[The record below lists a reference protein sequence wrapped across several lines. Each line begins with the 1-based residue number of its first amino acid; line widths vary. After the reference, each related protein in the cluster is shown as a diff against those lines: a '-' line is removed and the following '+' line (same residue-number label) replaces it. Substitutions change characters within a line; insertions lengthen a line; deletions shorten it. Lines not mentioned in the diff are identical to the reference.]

1 MFGMFTNNVTKT
13 SSDAA
18 CTAPS
23 SSCAKISV
31 NTGVVAGIAVAVPV
45 ISVLISLD
53 CAIIICMSA
62 LLLNAIILLAGT
74 HSVVKKV
81 KPKPI
86 VL

>member
-18 CTAPS
+18 CSAPS
-23 SSCAKISV
+23 TSYAKNAV
-31 NTGVVAGIAVAVPV
+31 NTGIFAGIAVAVPV

-53 CAIIICMSA
+53 CAIIIGMSA
-62 LLLNAIILLAGT
+62 LLLNAIMLLAVP

-81 KPKPI
+81 KPKPV